1 MTKVLYCFILFFL
14 LTSKLFSQNLIN
26 FEILGNERISDE
38 TIIIF
43 TGLNDIESKNLND
56 NDLNNIIKKLYA
68 TDFFEDV
75 SIKSVNG
82 KLVITVLE
90 YPLIQTVEIL
100 GIKKKRIISLLE
112 ENIKLREKN
121 SYIPVKIKN
130 DEKIINNILRINGYY
145 FSSINTKIITNQ
157 NNTVD
162 IIYDIIRCDRAY
174 IEKIQFIGDKKIKSK
189 KLKKIILS
197 EENKFWKFLTKNKF
211 LDINRIDLDKKILKN
226 FYKNRGFYNVSVESS
241 SARII
246 NKENF
251 QLIFNINAGERFIFN
266 DFKLKLPNSFEKKN
280 FEHLYKMFEKYKNK
294 KYSQNAI
301 NELIK
306 KTDDVILSKEF
317 QFSKASY
324 EEKIIDKNKINV
336 TISIEDTEKF
346 FVNKI
351 NIFGNY
357 ITEESVIRNRI
368 LTDEGDPY
376 NVILLEKSLNNI
388 KNLGI
393 FSNVNRT
400 ISEDDEKNKI
410 INIIVEE
417 QPSGNIMAGAGTGSS
432 GFSTI
437 FGIEEKNYLG
447 KGINLKSNL
456 EIHSDRIN
464 FLLESTNPNYKNS
477 NRSLSYS
484 FENTS
489 IDAMVDNGYKSN
501 KSGFNVASQFE
512 QYRDIYFRPKIS
524 LYYEDIETNDNA
536 SASYKKQEG
545 TYLENDFTYTL
556 TLNKLNQ
563 NFQPSEG
570 FKTHFSQSLPI
581 YTDDY
586 SISNLF
592 EISKYSTLGENAIF
606 STSFFAKSVNSLNG
620 KDVRITKRVFLPQR
634 KLRGFKRGKLGPKD
648 NTDFIGGNYGM
659 ALNFATTIPN
669 TLNSLENVDFS
680 LFYDVANVWGVDYN
694 SEIDSNK
701 IRSSTGVAIDW
712 LTPVGP
718 LTFSLTQP
726 ITKASTDET
735 ESFRFDIGTTF

>member
-43 TGLNDIESKNLND
+43 TGLNDVESENLND

-82 KLVITVLE
+82 KLFITVLE
-90 YPLIQTVEIL
+90 YPLVQTVEIL
-100 GIKKKRIISLLE
+100 GIKNKRIISLLE

-130 DEKIINNILRINGYY
+130 DEKIIKNILRINGYY

-162 IIYDIIRCDRAY
+162 IIYDIIRGDKAY

-197 EENKFWKFLTKNKF
+197 EENKFWKFLTTNKF

-306 KTDDVILSKEF
+306 ITDDVILSKEF

-324 EEKIIDKNKINV
+324 DEKIIDKNKINV
-336 TISIEDTEKF
+336 TISIEETEKF

-357 ITEESVIRNRI
+357 ITEESVIRNHI

-400 ISEDDEKNKI
+400 ISEDDENNKI

-417 QPSGNIMAGAGTGSS
+417 QPSGKIMAGAGTGSS

-437 FGIEEKNYLG
+437 VGIEEKNYLG
-447 KGINLKSNL
+447 KGINLKSSL
-456 EIHSDRIN
+456 EINSDSVN

-489 IDAMVDNGYKSN
+489 IDAMANNGFKSN

-524 LYYEDIETNDNA
+524 LYYEDIVTNDNA
-536 SASYKKQEG
+536 SESYKKQEG
-545 TYLENDFTYTL
+545 TYLENDFSYTL

-563 NFQPSEG
+563 NFHPSEG
-570 FKTHFSQSLPI
+570 FKTFFSQSLPI
-581 YTDDY
+581 YADDY

-634 KLRGFKRGKLGPKD
+634 KLRGFKTGKLGPKD

-659 ALNFATTIPN
+659 ALNFATTLPN
-669 TLNSLENVDFS
+669 MLNSLENVDLS

-712 LTPVGP
+712 LTPIGP
-718 LTFSLTQP
+718 LTFSLSQP
-726 ITKASTDET
+726 ITKASTDKTET
-735 ESFRFDIGTTF
+735 FRFDIGTTF

>member
-1 MTKVLYCFILFFL
+1 MTKIFYCLIFFFL
-14 LTSKLFSQNLIN
+14 LSSKLFSQNLTN
-26 FEILGNERISDE
+26 FVILGNERISDE

-43 TGLNDIESKNLND
+43 TGLNDIENKELND

-75 SIKSVNG
+75 SIKVVNG
-82 KLVITVLE
+82 KLFIKVLE
-90 YPLIQTVEIL
+90 YPLIQTVEIS
-100 GIKKKRIISLLE
+100 GIKNKRIISLLE
-112 ENIKLREKN
+112 ENIKLKEKN

-145 FSSINTKIITNQ
+145 FSSISTKVISNQ

-162 IIYDIIRCDRAY
+162 IIFDIILGDKAY

-226 FYKNRGFYNVSVESS
+226 FYKNRGFYNVSIESS

-246 NKENF
+246 NERNF
-251 QLIFNINAGERFIFN
+251 QLIFNINAGEKFYFN
-266 DFKLKLPNSFEKKN
+266 DFKLKLPNNFEKKN
-280 FEHLYKMFEKYKNK
+280 FEHLYKMFKKYKNK
-294 KYSQNAI
+294 KYSQNTI
-301 NELIK
+301 NDLIK
-306 KTDDVILSKEF
+306 ETDDVILSKEF

-324 EEKIIDKNKINV
+324 DEKIIDNNKINL
-336 TISIEDTEKF
+336 TISIDETEKF
-346 FVNKI
+346 FVSKI

-357 ITEESVIRNRI
+357 ITEESVIRNQI

-376 NVILLEKSLNNI
+376 NEILLEKSLNNI

-393 FSNVNRT
+393 FSNVSRT
-400 ISEDDEKNKI
+400 IVEDDEKNKM
-410 INIIVEE
+410 INIILEE
-417 QPSGNIMAGAGTGSS
+417 QASGSIMIGAGTGSS

-437 FGIEEKNYLG
+437 FGIDEKNYLG
-447 KGINLKSNL
+447 KGINLKANL
-456 EIHSDRIN
+456 EINSDSIN
-464 FLLESTNPNYKNS
+464 FLLQSTNPNYKNS
-477 NRSLSYS
+477 DRSLSYS

-489 IDAMVDNGYKSN
+489 KDAMTRSGFKSN
-501 KSGFNVASQFE
+501 KSGFNVASRFE
-512 QYRDIYFRPKIS
+512 QYEDIYFRPKLS

-545 TYLENDFTYTL
+545 TYLENEFSYSL

-563 NFQPSEG
+563 NFLPSEG
-570 FKTHFSQSLPI
+570 FKTNFSQSLPI

-586 SISNLF
+586 SISNSF
-592 EISKYSTLGENAIF
+592 EISKYSTLGENVIF
-606 STSFFAKSVNSLNG
+606 STSFFVKSVKSLNG

-634 KLRGFKRGKLGPKD
+634 KLRGFKAGKLGPKD
-648 NTDFIGGNYGM
+648 NTDYIGGNYGM
-659 ALNFATTIPN
+659 ALNFATTLPN
-669 TLNSLENVDFS
+669 MLNSFENVDVS

-712 LTPVGP
+712 LTLVGP
-718 LTFSLTQP
+718 LTFSLSQP
-726 ITKASTDET
+726 ITKASSDQT
-735 ESFRFDIGTTF
+735 EKFRFDIGTTF

>member
-1 MTKVLYCFILFFL
+1 MTKFFYCFILFFL

-26 FEILGNERISDE
+26 FEILGNERVSDE

-43 TGLNDIESKNLND
+43 TGLNDVENKNLND
-56 NDLNNIIKKLYA
+56 DDLNNIIKKLYA

-75 SIKSVNG
+75 SIKVING
-82 KLVITVLE
+82 KLLIKVLE
-90 YPLIQTVEIL
+90 YPLVQTVEIL
-100 GIKKKRIISLLE
+100 GIKNKRINSLLE

-162 IIYDIIRCDRAY
+162 IIYDIILGEKAY

-197 EENKFWKFLTKNKF
+197 EENKFWKFLSKNKF

-266 DFKLKLPNSFEKKN
+266 DFKLKLPNNFEKKN
-280 FEHLYKMFEKYKNK
+280 FEHLYKIFKKYKNK
-294 KYSQNAI
+294 KYSQNI
-301 NELIK
+301 IKELIK

-317 QFSKASY
+317 QFTKASY
-324 EEKIIDKNKINV
+324 DEKIIDKNKINV
-336 TISIEDTEKF
+336 TISIEETEKF

-357 ITEESVIRNRI
+357 ITEESVIRNRL

-400 ISEDDEKNKI
+400 IADDDENNKM
-410 INIIVEE
+410 INIFVEE
-417 QPSGNIMAGAGTGSS
+417 QPSGTIMAGAGTGSS

-447 KGINLKSNL
+447 KGINLKSSL
-456 EIHSDRIN
+456 EINSDSVN
-464 FLLESTNPNYKNS
+464 FLLQSTNPNYKNS

-489 IDAMVDNGYKSN
+489 KDQMSNSGFKSN
-501 KSGFNVASQFE
+501 KSGFNVASLFE
-512 QYRDIYFRPKIS
+512 QYQDIYFRPKIS
-524 LYYEDIETNDNA
+524 LYYEDIETNDDA
-536 SASYKKQEG
+536 SAAYKKQEG
-545 TYLENDFTYTL
+545 TYLENDFSYSL

-563 NFQPSEG
+563 DFHPTEG
-570 FKTHFSQSLPI
+570 FKTNFSQSLPI

-592 EISKYSTLGENAIF
+592 EISKYSTFGENAIF
-606 STSFFAKSVNSLNG
+606 STSFFAKAVNSLNG

-648 NTDFIGGNYGM
+648 NTDFIGGNYGI
-659 ALNFATTIPN
+659 ALNFATTLPN
-669 TLNSLENVDFS
+669 MLNSLENVDFS

-712 LTPVGP
+712 LTPIGP
-718 LTFSLTQP
+718 LTFSLSQP
-726 ITKASTDET
+726 ITKASSDET
-735 ESFRFDIGTTF
+735 ETFRFDIGTTF

>member
-456 EIHSDRIN
+456 EINSDRIN

-701 IRSSTGVAIDW
+701 IRSSAGIAIDW
-712 LTPVGP
+712 LTLVGP
-718 LTFSLTQP
+718 LTFSLSQP